1 MKRSSYYIALTVLA
15 VLGIAGA
22 VLMFFGVKDAFEKA
36 LPPLPT
42 AYAIPAPTP
51 SPTPSPTPI
60 PTPIPTPSPTP
71 IPIEAAYMLTRVP
84 SVTHEMAERYGMAGR
99 LVFPDTGI
107 DVALITDGEG
117 YDLASRRQG
126 ICDAEDSALL
136 YYSPD
141 EGMVIADH
149 NTQAFSALINVE
161 AGQKVYIISDTG
173 VTELECTAL
182 ADGHNN
188 DHAGLVDESFEPIG
202 SEHDYVCYTC
212 MDCWTNIRMVFLDV
226 THEYKQF
233 VN

>member
-1 MKRSSYYIALTVLA
+1 MKRSSYYIALTLLA

-22 VLMFFGVKDAFEKA
+22 VLMFFGVKDAFGKA
-36 LPPLPT
+36 ETPLPT
-42 AYAIPAPTP
+42 EYASPVPTP

-84 SVTHEMAERYGMAGR
+84 SVTHEMAARFGMAGR

-136 YYSPD
+136 YFSPD

-161 AGQKVYIISDTG
+161 TGQKVYIISDTG

-212 MDCWTNIRMVFLDV
+212 MDFWTNIRMVFLDV